1 MSRFTDTLDFD
12 DGAIRV
18 TTEQLCYE
26 DAEDLLP
33 EVMDIIGGAFEHFAA
48 LVTDGEVNVT
58 ADDIVKLTPILGTL
72 AKKIG
77 GGRLRQLAPRILKTT
92 SVLMPDPAGGK
103 QNLHLVK
110 KEDRAI
116 VFETRPDIYF
126 PILWFAGK
134 VTFGRFF
141 PASVRGALKKKKE
154 PQQPSPAESS

>member
-26 DAEDLLP
+26 DSEDLLP
-33 EVMDIIGGAFEHFAA
+33 EVMDIVSGAFEHFAA
-48 LVTDGEVNVT
+48 LVQNGEVKVT
-58 ADDIVKLTPILGTL
+58 ADDIMKLSPILGTL

-92 SVLMPDPAGGK
+92 SIVMPDPAGGK
-103 QNLHLVK
+103 QKLDLVK

-116 VFETRPDIYF
+116 CFETRPDIYF
-126 PILWFAGK
+126 SVLWFAGK

-141 PASVRGALKKKKE
+141 PASARRALKKE
-154 PQQPSPAESS
+154 PTPTASS